1 MEIEH
6 TGNGL
11 RKCSSEF
18 EMHGWN
24 TSWRM
29 AVDLM
34 LLCMF
39 LEDVTDFLKPDTANC
54 TSTVCNR
61 TIWASIVLAVNH
73 LQAFF
78 CLKGKH
84 KQSFPMTNNQPQC
97 VSDGYTH
104 KTKDRLLFRCYVF
117 KGFWI

>member
-1 MEIEH
+1 MD
-6 TGNGL
+6 
-11 RKCSSEF
+11 SEDAV
-18 EMHGWN
+18 HAR
-24 TSWRM
+24 RM
-29 AVDLM
+29 AVDLL

-78 CLKGKH
+78 VWRGNTSSRFLWLITNH
-84 KQSFPMTNNQPQC
+84 NVFPM
-97 VSDGYTH
+97 VIH
-104 KTKDRLLFRCYVF
+104 IRLRINYSLGVMSSRDFECKY
-117 KGFWI
+117 